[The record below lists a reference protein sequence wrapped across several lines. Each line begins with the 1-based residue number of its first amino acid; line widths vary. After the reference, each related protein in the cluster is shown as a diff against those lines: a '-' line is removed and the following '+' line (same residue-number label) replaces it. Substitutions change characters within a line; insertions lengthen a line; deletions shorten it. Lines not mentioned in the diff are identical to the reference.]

1 MIIESTKNACI
12 VLTCVFYI
20 KTLLQKITKTII
32 LKIPDLAF
40 LTFENIMS
48 GKLRTP
54 YSLKV
59 TLDRFEEDY
68 AIFFINDGKEILWP
82 KDKLPQDLEEGSVIK
97 IKLYTSQDEEKE
109 QRELAKN
116 ILNEILNN
124 K

>member
-1 MIIESTKNACI
+1 
-12 VLTCVFYI
+12 
-20 KTLLQKITKTII
+20 
-32 LKIPDLAF
+32 
-40 LTFENIMS
+40 MS

-68 AIFFINDGKEILWP
+68 AIFFINNGKQILWP
-82 KDKLPQDLEEGSVIK
+82 KDKLPQGLEEGSVIK

-109 QRELAKN
+109 QRELARN

-124 K
+124 NY